1 MNILERLNE
10 RVLQKEL
17 EGSVKNTEQLRLFV
31 TGYLQGIYDQ
41 YNEDY
46 FCMTPADSD
55 KIKAWVD
62 SYYMKNFY
70 FTFGS
75 WEKFP
80 FQDGYIIVKAETIR
94 EAAYKFMQW
103 FPNPQDEDV
112 VNCSDYYG
120 EEAWQRLLAAGHYVG
135 QEPFAIMQ

>member
-1 MNILERLNE
+1 MNILERLQE

-31 TGYLQGIYDQ
+31 TGYLQGINDQ

-46 FCMTPADSD
+46 CCMTPADSD

-62 SYYMKNFY
+62 NYYMKNFY

-103 FPNPQDEDV
+103 FPNPLDEDV
-112 VNCSDYYG
+112 VNCSDYYS
-120 EEAWQRLLAAGHYVG
+120 EEAWQKILAEGHYVG
-135 QEPFAIMQ
+135 REPLAIMQ